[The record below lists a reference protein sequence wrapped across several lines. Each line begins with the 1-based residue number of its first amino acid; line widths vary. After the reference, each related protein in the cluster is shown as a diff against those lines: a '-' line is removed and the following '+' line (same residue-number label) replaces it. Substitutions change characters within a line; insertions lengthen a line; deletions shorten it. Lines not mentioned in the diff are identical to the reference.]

1 MIDSKRVGNKISQ
14 LRLANSLTQDQLAD
28 KLFVTRQA
36 LSRWERG
43 QAVPPV
49 EMVVELSRIFNVSFD
64 DLLCLNESFE
74 IDEHDI
80 FKNHDRHFIINK
92 IITGKLVVSIPDI
105 FYQLSPVER
114 LTILSKIKDETIKTN
129 LSELIVKLTPSEL
142 KYLGGK

>member
-92 IITGKLVVSIPDI
+92 IITGKLEVSIPDI

>member
-74 IDEHDI
+74 IDEQ
-80 FKNHDRHFIINK
+80 K
-92 IITGKLVVSIPDI
+92 I
-105 FYQLSPVER
+105 QLA
-114 LTILSKIKDETIKTN
+114 
-129 LSELIVKLTPSEL
+129 
-142 KYLGGK
+142 

>member
-92 IITGKLVVSIPDI
+92 IITGEFEVSIPDI